1 MIEVRERKEKLKQEI
16 RLLESG
22 FENRVT
28 HLKDS
33 INEIRKP
40 ARLIKNS
47 PVKSV
52 AIAVGIGFAVGLL
65 KKKRKRSS
73 GSGQSAIEPEGRR
86 TPGITSFIVEEL
98 QHLAAQKAMMYLS
111 ELIDKQIS
119 GLKKNSGSD
128 Q

>member
-1 MIEVRERKEKLKQEI
+1 MIEVRDRKEKLKQEI

-22 FENRVT
+22 FESRVT
-28 HLKDS
+28 HLKGS

-40 ARLIKNS
+40 AGLIKNS
-47 PVKSV
+47 PIKSV
-52 AIAVGIGFAVGLL
+52 AIAAGIGFAIGLL

-73 GSGQSAIEPEGRR
+73 GSGQGTIEPEGRR
-86 TPGITSFIVEEL
+86 SPGITSFIVEEL

-111 ELIDKQIS
+111 ELVDKQIS
-119 GLKKNSGSD
+119 GLKNRSGSD